1 MLYKNRVLP
10 FGGTRFLYIA
20 DAECFIRQA
29 VLVAAGD
36 EEEVAEGVGLQAED
50 VGVVAGGGA

>member
-36 EEEVAEGVGLQAED
+36 EEEVAEGVGLQTEY
-50 VGVVAGGGA
+50 VIVIS

>member
-20 DAECFIRQA
+20 DAECFIRQT

-36 EEEVAEGVGLQAED
+36 EEEVAEGVGLQTEY
-50 VGVVAGGGA
+50 VIVIS